1 MKEKEGGIR
10 LQIARGGEK
19 NTLFC
24 NDVVTSLVIQNA
36 QENQNSKTVTRV
48 VLNIIL
54 HVKIPLQTSLSQI
67 LIYL

>member
-10 LQIARGGEK
+10 LQIARGGK
-19 NTLFC
+19 KTLFC

-54 HVKIPLQTSLSQI
+54 HMKIPLQTSLSQI